1 MVHSIAR
8 ILAVLALFAHV
19 AGGFVHGAATAQAAF
34 IPSSLSSSLSS
45 SGGPLQTAGETGE
58 ASRAGAAQTG
68 TEIEALLADLLIL
81 CSPSQSGQNGKSGHV
96 PAKLADCAFCAHGSQ
111 GACGGC
117 CLPGGAFLG
126 AVLRFEPPLE
136 TALLTGGVSPAVTH
150 PRGPPL
156 SA

>member
-1 MVHSIAR
+1 MFHSIAR

-19 AGGFVHGAATAQAAF
+19 AGGFVHGAATAQVALF
-34 IPSSLSSSLSS
+34 SSSPATPATVAKT
-45 SGGPLQTAGETGE
+45 GTGAGD
-58 ASRAGAAQTG
+58 AQTG
-68 TEIEALLADLLIL
+68 NAQIGNAKIEALLADLLIL
-81 CSPSQSGQNGKSGHV
+81 CSPSQNGKSGHV
-96 PAKLADCAFCAHGSQ
+96 PAKLSDCAFCAHGSQ

>member
-1 MVHSIAR
+1 MFHSIAR

-34 IPSSLSSSLSS
+34 IPSSLSSS
-45 SGGPLQTAGETGE
+45 GGLPQTAGD
-58 ASRAGAAQTG
+58 AQTG
-68 TEIEALLADLLIL
+68 NAKIEALLADLLIL
-81 CSPSQSGQNGKSGHV
+81 CSPSQSGENGKSGHV
-96 PAKLADCAFCAHGSQ
+96 PAKLSDCAFCAHGSQ

-156 SA
+156 SV

>member
-1 MVHSIAR
+1 MFHSIAR

-34 IPSSLSSSLSS
+34 IPSSLSSS
-45 SGGPLQTAGETGE
+45 GGLPQTAGET
-58 ASRAGAAQTG
+58 AGDAQTG
-68 TEIEALLADLLIL
+68 NAQTGNAKIEALLADLLIL
-81 CSPSQSGQNGKSGHV
+81 CSPSQSGENGKSGHV
-96 PAKLADCAFCAHGSQ
+96 PAKLSDCAFCAHGSQ

-156 SA
+156 SV

>member
-1 MVHSIAR
+1 MFHSIAR

-19 AGGFVHGAATAQAAF
+19 AGGFVHGAATAQAALF
-34 IPSSLSSSLSS
+34 SSS
-45 SGGPLQTAGETGE
+45 PATPAAVAKTGT
-58 ASRAGAAQTG
+58 GAEGAQTG
-68 TEIEALLADLLIL
+68 NAEIEALLADLLIL

-96 PAKLADCAFCAHGSQ
+96 PAKLSDCAFCAHGSQ